1 MLTLVWLAAVVAA
14 FFALAYVNAAG
25 WLWTGAIA
33 VALAAAWGA
42 NLVPLF
48 AVIVLAGLLV
58 VLAIPLNFP
67 SLRRGLISD
76 GVLAVRKILPPRRR
90 RARRNRSGTGLGR
103 RALLRRPMGKLPQC
117 RSEVTAEEQH
127 FFDHECEEL
136 CAMVTDWETTHIY
149 LDLPQPV
156 WQYIKDKGFL
166 GMIIPKEYG
175 GLGFSAFAHSQV
187 VVKLASRCSAL
198 VVTVMVPNSLGPGE
212 LLMHYGT
219 DEQKRYYLPRL
230 AKGLEIP
237 CFRVD
242 QSHAGS
248 DAAAIPDT
256 ASSAGASIR
265 PAGAGAEAHLG
276 KRYITL
282 GPVATILGLAF
293 RAFRSRASARR
304 QGRPG
309 HHLRADSDRSPR
321 VNIGGATCPFPRYS
335 RTGRTGDATFYPDRL
350 ALGGKVMIGKGGGC

>member
-1 MLTLVWLAAVVAA
+1 MLTLVWLGVVVAG
-14 FFALAYVNAAG
+14 FFALAYGNAAG

-33 VALAAAWGA
+33 AALAAAWGA
-42 NLVPLF
+42 HLMPLLV
-48 AVIVLAGLLV
+48 VIVLAGLLV
-58 VLAIPLNFP
+58 VLAISLNFP
-67 SLRRGLISD
+67 PLRRALISD
-76 GVLAVRKILPPRRR
+76 GVLAVFRRILPPMTPTERE
-90 RARRNRSGTGLGR
+90 AIEAGTVGWDAELFSG
-103 RALLRRPMGKLPQC
+103 RPDWGKLLALPAPKL
-117 RSEVTAEEQH
+117 TAEEQH
-127 FFDHECEEL
+127 FLDHECEEL

-237 CFRVD
+237 CFALTNP
-242 QSHAGS
+242 HAGS
-248 DAAAIPDT
+248 DAAAIPD
-256 ASSAGASIR
+256 AGIVCMGEYQGR
-265 PAGAGAEAHLG
+265 Q
-276 KRYITL
+276 
-282 GPVATILGLAF
+282 VLGL
-293 RAFRSRASARR
+293 
-304 QGRPG
+304 
-309 HHLRADSDRSPR
+309 R
-321 VNIGGATCPFPRYS
+321 VTWE
-335 RTGRTGDATFYPDRL
+335 
-350 ALGGKVMIGKGGGC
+350 K